1 MRCCQQHHDE
11 KKVTKK
17 SQEEAKSK
25 EEQRENA
32 HKRQA
37 EIALDEV
44 PHNYKHNKTC
54 SSGA

>member
-1 MRCCQQHHDE
+1 MRRCQQNHDE

-25 EEQRENA
+25 EEQQENA
-32 HKRQA
+32 HKPQA
-37 EIALDEV
+37 ENALDEE